1 MAIVVI
7 EGAVEADLP
16 GLLAIYNDVILH
28 STAVYTEAPE
38 TLAQRQSWWRQRR
51 VVSQFK

>member
-1 MAIVVI
+1 MPIVI
-7 EGAVEADLP
+7 EDAVEADLP

-38 TLAQRQSWWRQRR
+38 TQAVALYFI
-51 VVSQFK
+51 VGP